1 MKINS
6 FDHVALWVSDRD
18 RLARFLCDH
27 VGMHVIEQTDTFT
40 LVGADARRGKITL
53 FAADGERDPGPL
65 ARVALRVRDL
75 DTAVDSLPEGAE
87 HADGMAV
94 FTAPEGLEFALCEA
108 DGADYDLDHV
118 ILRVPDP
125 EASRRELA
133 TLGLVEEE
141 GGLRAGQAQ
150 LRLERGDP
158 GEPDRPLLNHL
169 AFLVD
174 SAQDHIDEARERDLE
189 IDDIKDAENTYA
201 VFIVGPDRV
210 RLEYVEHK
218 PEFALE

>member
-1 MKINS
+1 MKIDS
-6 FDHVALWVSDRD
+6 FDHVALWVSDRE
-18 RLARFLCDH
+18 RLADFLCTH
-27 VGMHVIEQTDTFT
+27 VGMHVIEQTDAFT

-53 FAADGERDPGPL
+53 FQADGERDPGPL
-65 ARVALRVRDL
+65 ARVVLRVNDL
-75 DTAVDSLPEGAE
+75 EEAVRSLPEGSE

-94 FTAPEGLEFALCEA
+94 LTAPEGLELALVEA

-125 EASRRELA
+125 ESSLRELA
-133 TLGLVEEE
+133 TLGLVDE
-141 GGLRAGQAQ
+141 GDGLRAGQAH

-158 GEPDRPLLNHL
+158 GEPERPLLNHL

-174 SAQDHIDEARERDLE
+174 SAQDHIDEAKERGLE

-218 PEFALE
+218 PEFALK